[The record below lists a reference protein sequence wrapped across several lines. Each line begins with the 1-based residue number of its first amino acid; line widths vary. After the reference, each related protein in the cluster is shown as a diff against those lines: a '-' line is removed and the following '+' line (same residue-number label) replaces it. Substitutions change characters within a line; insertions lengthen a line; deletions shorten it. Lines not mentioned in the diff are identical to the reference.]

1 MSATS
6 NATSTVEHIGDGG
19 ASGTNVFQSGEKGAF
34 FGATPI
40 ARPAITAVGT
50 TTASTTLNETRLN
63 RIQAALVS
71 LGLITTD
78 G

>member
-6 NATSTVEHIGDGG
+6 NSTSTVENIGDGST
-19 ASGTNVFQSGEKGAF
+19 SGTNVFQSGEKGAF
-34 FGATPI
+34 FGATPVT
-40 ARPAITAVGT
+40 RPAITAVGT
-50 TTASTTLNETRLN
+50 TTATTALNETKIARL
-63 RIQAALVS
+63 QAALVS